1 MSPRLPDSVDPW
13 RIADSGKRF
22 AGSIPLDQLKRLCE
36 ALTRREGEAEFE
48 LAFHRD
54 QQRRVLIDGRVKAL
68 LSLEC
73 QRCLGPM
80 EHRVDSTFH
89 LAVIEV
95 ADEVE
100 RIPEHCEP
108 VQAED
113 GEISPLAL
121 IEDEL
126 LLSIPQ
132 VPMHDRA
139 ECPADPGFFRRE
151 SVGSDEVDEE
161 APPNPFAVLAALK
174 SDEKN

>member
-13 RIADSGKRF
+13 RTADSGQRF
-22 AGSIPLDQLKRLCE
+22 AGSIPLKTLDRLCE
-36 ALTRREGEAEFE
+36 ALAGSEGEAEYE

-80 EHRVDSTFH
+80 SHSVDSAFH

-100 RIPEHCEP
+100 RIPEQCEP
-108 VQAED
+108 VQVED
-113 GEISPLAL
+113 GRISPLAL

-139 ECPADPGFFRRE
+139 NCPTDPRLFHRE
-151 SVGSDEVDEE
+151 SDGDDEVDDE
-161 APPNPFAVLAALK
+161 AAPNPFAVLAALK